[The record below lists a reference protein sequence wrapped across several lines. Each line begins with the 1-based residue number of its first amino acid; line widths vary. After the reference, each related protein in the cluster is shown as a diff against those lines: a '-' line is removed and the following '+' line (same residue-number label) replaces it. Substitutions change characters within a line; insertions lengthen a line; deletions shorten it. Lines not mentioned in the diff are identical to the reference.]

1 MADIETRLFRY
12 FAVLAQEQHFSRAA
26 HLLNITPPTLTHQ
39 IKKLERLVG
48 ARLVERKGNTHVA
61 LTQAGLRLFERA
73 QHVLRQVEEAKI
85 VAQQAQRGEVGRID
99 IGFMTTAVC
108 SGVLQKSLA
117 DFRRAN
123 PAIEINMRKLVPM
136 DQIRAIMRK
145 DLDAGF
151 TRSPHKYPAGLEGF
165 EVYRQ
170 PMVLAL
176 PARHPLARRKT
187 INPAA
192 LKDEMFIN
200 TGPAH
205 DVGFWGHTEA
215 VAGVGQFTPRVVKR
229 DDDFMTVLTYVSM
242 GYGIGVIPQTMTRMN
257 IPNVVF
263 REIATNAVPKSGI
276 AFVYRR
282 NDSSPQTDL
291 LIKHMRIHAL
301 RR

>member
-26 HLLNITPPTLTHQ
+26 QLLNITPPTLTHQ

-48 ARLVERKGNTHVA
+48 ARLVERRGNTHVA
-61 LTQAGLRLFERA
+61 LTQAGLRFFERA
-73 QHVLRQVEEAKI
+73 QHVLRQVEEASI

-108 SGVLQKSLA
+108 CGVLQRALA
-117 DFRRAN
+117 DFRGAN

-136 DQIRAIMRK
+136 DQIKAIMRK

-151 TRSPHKYPAGLEGF
+151 TRSPQKYPAGLEGF
-165 EVYRQ
+165 EIYRQ

-176 PARHPLARRKT
+176 PGKHPLARRKS
-187 INPAA
+187 IHPAA
-192 LKDEMFIN
+192 LKDEPFIN
-200 TGPAH
+200 TGPDL
-205 DVGFWGHTEA
+205 DVGFWGHSEA
-215 VAGVGQFTPRVVKR
+215 VGGVGHFTPKVVKR
-229 DDDFMTVLTYVSM
+229 DNDFVTVLTYVSM
-242 GYGIGVIPQTMTRMN
+242 GYGIGVIPQTMTMMN

-263 REIATNAVPKSGI
+263 REIATNAVPKSAI

-282 NDSSPQTDL
+282 NDCSPQTDL
-291 LIKHMRIHAL
+291 LIKHMRSHAL

>member
-12 FAVLAQEQHFSRAA
+12 FAVLAQERHFSRAA

-61 LTQAGLRLFERA
+61 LTQAGLRFFERA

-85 VAQQAQRGEVGRID
+85 VTQQAQRGEVGRID

-108 SGVLQKSLA
+108 SGVLQRALA
-117 DFRRAN
+117 DFCRAN

-136 DQIRAIMRK
+136 DQIKAIMRK
-145 DLDAGF
+145 DLDTGF
-151 TRSPHKYPAGLEGF
+151 TRSPHKYPAELEGF
-165 EVYRQ
+165 DIYRQ
-170 PMVLAL
+170 TMVLAL
-176 PARHPLARRKT
+176 PGKHPLARRKT
-187 INPAA
+187 ISPAA
-192 LKDEMFIN
+192 LKDELFIN
-200 TGPAH
+200 TGPNL

-215 VAGVGQFTPRVVKR
+215 VAGVGHFTPRVVKR

>member
-48 ARLVERKGNTHVA
+48 ARLVARNGNTNVA
-61 LTQAGLRLFERA
+61 LTQAGLRFFERA

-85 VAQQAQRGEVGRID
+85 VAQQAQRGEVGHID

-108 SGVLQKSLA
+108 SGVLQRALTE
-117 DFRRAN
+117 FRRAN

-136 DQIRAIMRK
+136 DQIKAIMRK

-165 EVYRQ
+165 DIHRQ

-176 PARHPLARRKT
+176 PAKHPLARRKT
-187 INPAA
+187 ISPAA
-192 LKDEMFIN
+192 LKDELFIN
-200 TGPAH
+200 TGPEL
-205 DVGFWGHTEA
+205 DVGFWDHADA
-215 VAGVGQFTPRVVKR
+215 VAGHFTPQVVKR
-229 DDDFMTVLTYVSM
+229 DDDFMTILTYVSM

-263 REIATNAVPKSGI
+263 REIAANAVPKSAI

-291 LIKHMRIHAL
+291 LIKHMRSHAL

>member
-1 MADIETRLFRY
+1 MTDIETRLFRY
-12 FAVLAQEQHFSRAA
+12 FAVLAEEQHFSRAA
-26 HLLNITPPTLTHQ
+26 HRLNITPPTLTHQ
-39 IKKLERLVG
+39 IKKLERLLG

-61 LTQAGLRLFERA
+61 LTQAGLRFFERA

-99 IGFMTTAVC
+99 IGFMATAVC

-117 DFRRAN
+117 DFQRAN

-136 DQIRAIMRK
+136 DQIKAIMRK

-165 EVYRQ
+165 DVFRQ
-170 PMVLAL
+170 LMVLAL
-176 PARHPLARRKT
+176 PAKHPLARRKT
-187 INPAA
+187 ISPAA
-192 LKDEMFIN
+192 LKDELFIN
-200 TGPAH
+200 TGPEL

-215 VAGVGQFTPRVVKR
+215 VAGHFTPRVVKR
-229 DDDFMTVLTYVSM
+229 DDDLMTILTYVSM
-242 GYGIGVIPQTMTRMN
+242 GYGIGVMPQTMTRMN

-263 REIATNAVPKSGI
+263 REIATSSVPKSAI

-291 LIKHMRIHAL
+291 LIKHMRSHAL

>member
-12 FAVLAQEQHFSRAA
+12 FAVLAEEQHFSHAA
-26 HLLNITPPTLTHQ
+26 HRLDITPPTLTHQ

-61 LTQAGLRLFERA
+61 LTQAGLRFFERA

-99 IGFMTTAVC
+99 IGFMASAVC

-117 DFRRAN
+117 DFCRAN

-136 DQIRAIMRK
+136 DQIKAIMRK

-165 EVYRQ
+165 DVHRQ

-176 PARHPLARRKT
+176 PAKHPLARRKT
-187 INPAA
+187 ITPAA
-192 LKDEMFIN
+192 LKEELFIN
-200 TGPAH
+200 TGPEL
-205 DVGFWGHTEA
+205 DVGFLGHAEA
-215 VAGVGQFTPRVVKR
+215 VVGHFTPRVVRR
-229 DDDFMTVLTYVSM
+229 DDDFMTILTYVSM
-242 GYGIGVIPQTMTRMN
+242 GYGIGVMPQTMTRIN

-263 REIATNAVPKSGI
+263 REIAASSVPKSAI

-291 LIKHMRIHAL
+291 LIKHMRSHAL

>member
-12 FAVLAQEQHFSRAA
+12 FAVLAEEQHFSHAA
-26 HLLNITPPTLTHQ
+26 HRLDITPPTLTHQ

-61 LTQAGLRLFERA
+61 LTQAGLRFFERA

-99 IGFMTTAVC
+99 IGFMASAVC

-117 DFRRAN
+117 DFCRAN

-136 DQIRAIMRK
+136 DQIKAIMRK

-151 TRSPHKYPAGLEGF
+151 TRSPHKYPVGLEGF
-165 EVYRQ
+165 DVHRQ

-176 PARHPLARRKT
+176 PAKHPLARRKT
-187 INPAA
+187 ITPAA
-192 LKDEMFIN
+192 LKEELFIN
-200 TGPAH
+200 TGPEL
-205 DVGFWGHTEA
+205 DVGFLGHAEA
-215 VAGVGQFTPRVVKR
+215 VAGHFTPRVVKR
-229 DDDFMTVLTYVSM
+229 DDDFMTILTYVSM
-242 GYGIGVIPQTMTRMN
+242 GYGIGVMPQTMTRMN

-263 REIATNAVPKSGI
+263 REIAASSVPKSAI

-291 LIKHMRIHAL
+291 LIKHMRSHAL

>member
-12 FAVLAQEQHFSRAA
+12 FAVLAEEQHFSHAA
-26 HLLNITPPTLTHQ
+26 HRLDITPPTLTHQ

-61 LTQAGLRLFERA
+61 LTQAGLRFFERA

-99 IGFMTTAVC
+99 VGFMASAVC

-117 DFRRAN
+117 DFCRAN

-136 DQIRAIMRK
+136 DQIKAIMRK

-165 EVYRQ
+165 DVHRQ

-176 PARHPLARRKT
+176 PAKHPLARRKT
-187 INPAA
+187 ITPAA
-192 LKDEMFIN
+192 LKEELFIN
-200 TGPAH
+200 TGPEL
-205 DVGFWGHTEA
+205 DVGFLGHAEA
-215 VAGVGQFTPRVVKR
+215 VAGHFTPRVVRR
-229 DDDFMTVLTYVSM
+229 DDDFMTILTYVSM
-242 GYGIGVIPQTMTRMN
+242 GYGIGVMPQTMTRIN

-263 REIATNAVPKSGI
+263 REIAASSVPKSAI

-291 LIKHMRIHAL
+291 LIKHMRSHAL

>member
-12 FAVLAQEQHFSRAA
+12 FAVLAEEQHFSHAA
-26 HLLNITPPTLTHQ
+26 HRLDITPPTLTHQ

-61 LTQAGLRLFERA
+61 LTQAGLRFFERA

-99 IGFMTTAVC
+99 IGFMASAVC

-117 DFRRAN
+117 DFCRAN

-136 DQIRAIMRK
+136 DQIKAIMRK

-165 EVYRQ
+165 DVHRQ

-176 PARHPLARRKT
+176 PAKHPLARRKT
-187 INPAA
+187 ITPAA
-192 LKDEMFIN
+192 LKEELFIN
-200 TGPAH
+200 TGPEL
-205 DVGFWGHTEA
+205 DVGFLGHAEA
-215 VAGVGQFTPRVVKR
+215 VAGHFTPRVVRR
-229 DDDFMTVLTYVSM
+229 DDDFLTVLTYVSM
-242 GYGIGVIPQTMTRMN
+242 GYGIGVMPQTMTRIN

-263 REIATNAVPKSGI
+263 REIAASSVPKSAI

-291 LIKHMRIHAL
+291 LIKHMRSHAL

>member
-12 FAVLAQEQHFSRAA
+12 FAVLAEEQHFSHAA
-26 HLLNITPPTLTHQ
+26 HRLNITPPTLTHQ

-61 LTQAGLRLFERA
+61 LTQAGLRFFERA

-99 IGFMTTAVC
+99 IGFMATAVC

-136 DQIRAIMRK
+136 DQLKAIMRK

-151 TRSPHKYPAGLEGF
+151 TRSAHKYPAGLEGF
-165 EVYRQ
+165 DVHRQ

-176 PARHPLARRKT
+176 PAKHPLVRRKT
-187 INPAA
+187 VNPAA
-192 LKDEMFIN
+192 LKDELFVN
-200 TGPAH
+200 SGPEL
-205 DVGFWGHTEA
+205 DGGLWGHGEA
-215 VAGVGQFTPRVVKR
+215 GAGQFTPRVVKR
-229 DDDFMTVLTYVSM
+229 DDDFMTILTYVSM

-263 REIATNAVPKSGI
+263 REIAANAAPKSAI

-282 NDSSPQTDL
+282 NDTSPQTDL
-291 LIKHMRIHAL
+291 LIKHMRSHAL

>member
-12 FAVLAQEQHFSRAA
+12 FAVLAEEQHFSHAA
-26 HLLNITPPTLTHQ
+26 HRLDITPPTLTHQ

-61 LTQAGLRLFERA
+61 LTQAGLRFFERA

-99 IGFMTTAVC
+99 IGFMASAVC

-117 DFRRAN
+117 DFCRAN

-136 DQIRAIMRK
+136 DQIKAIMRK

-165 EVYRQ
+165 DVHRQ

-176 PARHPLARRKT
+176 PAKHPLARRKT
-187 INPAA
+187 ITPAA
-192 LKDEMFIN
+192 LKEELFIN
-200 TGPAH
+200 TGPEL
-205 DVGFWGHTEA
+205 DVGFLGHAEA
-215 VAGVGQFTPRVVKR
+215 VAGHFTPRVVRR
-229 DDDFMTVLTYVSM
+229 DDDFMTILTYVSM
-242 GYGIGVIPQTMTRMN
+242 GYGIGVMPQTMTRIN

-263 REIATNAVPKSGI
+263 REIAASSVPKSAI

-291 LIKHMRIHAL
+291 LIKHMRSHAL

>member
-12 FAVLAQEQHFSRAA
+12 FAMLAEEQHFSRAA
-26 HLLNITPPTLTHQ
+26 HRLNITPPTLTHQ

-61 LTQAGLRLFERA
+61 LTQVGLRFFERA

-85 VAQQAQRGEVGRID
+85 VAQQAQRGEVGHID
-99 IGFMTTAVC
+99 IGFMATAVC
-108 SGVLQKSLA
+108 SGVLQKSLG

-136 DQIRAIMRK
+136 DQIKAIMRK

-151 TRSPHKYPAGLEGF
+151 TRSPYKYPAGLEGF
-165 EVYRQ
+165 DVYRQ

-176 PARHPLARRKT
+176 PAKHPLARRKT

-192 LKDEMFIN
+192 LKDELFVN
-200 TGPAH
+200 TGSELDA
-205 DVGFWGHTEA
+205 GFWSHAEA
-215 VAGVGQFTPRVVKR
+215 LAGQFTPRVVKR
-229 DDDFMTVLTYVSM
+229 DDDFMTILTYVSM

-263 REIATNAVPKSGI
+263 REIAANAVPKSAI

-291 LIKHMRIHAL
+291 LIKHMRSHAL

>member
-12 FAVLAQEQHFSRAA
+12 FAVLAEEQHFSRAA
-26 HLLNITPPTLTHQ
+26 HRLNITPPTLTHQ
-39 IKKLERLVG
+39 IKKLERLLG

-61 LTQAGLRLFERA
+61 LTQAGLRFFERA
-73 QHVLRQVEEAKI
+73 QHVLRQVEEAKT
-85 VAQQAQRGEVGRID
+85 VAQQAQRGEVGSID
-99 IGFMTTAVC
+99 IGFMATAVC

-117 DFRRAN
+117 DFHRAN

-136 DQIRAIMRK
+136 DQIKAIMRK

-165 EVYRQ
+165 DILRQ

-176 PARHPLARRKT
+176 PAKHPLTRRKT
-187 INPAA
+187 ISPAA
-192 LKDEMFIN
+192 LKDEPFIN
-200 TGPAH
+200 TGPEL

-215 VAGVGQFTPRVVKR
+215 VARHFTPRVFKR
-229 DDDFMTVLTYVSM
+229 DDDFMTILTYVSM
-242 GYGIGVIPQTMTRMN
+242 GYGIGVIAQTMTRIN
-257 IPNVVF
+257 IPNVVY
-263 REIATNAVPKSGI
+263 REIATSSVPKSAI
-276 AFVYRR
+276 AFVFRS

-291 LIKHMRIHAL
+291 LIKHMRSHAL

>member
-12 FAVLAQEQHFSRAA
+12 FAVLAEEQHFSRAA
-26 HLLNITPPTLTHQ
+26 HRLNITPPTLTHQ
-39 IKKLERLVG
+39 IKKLERLLG

-61 LTQAGLRLFERA
+61 LTQAGLRFFERA

-99 IGFMTTAVC
+99 IGFMATAVC

-117 DFRRAN
+117 DFRRTN

-136 DQIRAIMRK
+136 DQIKAIMRK

-165 EVYRQ
+165 DILRQ

-176 PARHPLARRKT
+176 PAKHPLARRKT
-187 INPAA
+187 ISPAA
-192 LKDEMFIN
+192 LKDEPFIN
-200 TGPAH
+200 TGPEL

-215 VAGVGQFTPRVVKR
+215 VAGHFTPRVVRR
-229 DDDFMTVLTYVSM
+229 DDDLLTILTYVSM
-242 GYGIGVIPQTMTRMN
+242 GYGIGVMPQTMTRMN

-263 REIATNAVPKSGI
+263 REIATSSVPKSAI

-291 LIKHMRIHAL
+291 LIKHMRGHAL
-301 RR
+301 RC

>member
-12 FAVLAQEQHFSRAA
+12 FAVLAEEQHFSHAA
-26 HLLNITPPTLTHQ
+26 HRLDITPPTLTHQ

-61 LTQAGLRLFERA
+61 LTQAGLRFFERA

-99 IGFMTTAVC
+99 IGFMASAVC

-117 DFRRAN
+117 DFCRAN

-136 DQIRAIMRK
+136 DQIKAIMRK

-165 EVYRQ
+165 DVHRQ

-176 PARHPLARRKT
+176 PAKHPLARRKT
-187 INPAA
+187 ITPAA
-192 LKDEMFIN
+192 LKEELFIN
-200 TGPAH
+200 TGPEL
-205 DVGFWGHTEA
+205 DVGFWGHAEA
-215 VAGVGQFTPRVVKR
+215 VAGHFTPRVVRR
-229 DDDFMTVLTYVSM
+229 DDDFMTILTYVSM
-242 GYGIGVIPQTMTRMN
+242 GYGIGVMPQTMTRIN

-263 REIATNAVPKSGI
+263 REIAASSVPKSAI

-291 LIKHMRIHAL
+291 LIKHMRSHAL

>member
-12 FAVLAQEQHFSRAA
+12 FAVLAEEQHFSHAA
-26 HLLNITPPTLTHQ
+26 HRLNITPPTLTHQ

-61 LTQAGLRLFERA
+61 LTQAGLRFFERA

-99 IGFMTTAVC
+99 IGFMASAVC

-117 DFRRAN
+117 DFCRAN

-136 DQIRAIMRK
+136 DQIKAIMRK

-165 EVYRQ
+165 DIHRQ

-176 PARHPLARRKT
+176 PAKHPLARRKT

-192 LKDEMFIN
+192 LKDEPFIN
-200 TGPAH
+200 TGPEL
-205 DVGFWGHTEA
+205 DVGFWGHAEA
-215 VAGVGQFTPRVVKR
+215 VAGHFTPWVVKR
-229 DDDFMTVLTYVSM
+229 DDDFMTILTYVSM

-263 REIATNAVPKSGI
+263 REIAANAVPKSAI

-291 LIKHMRIHAL
+291 LIKHMRSHAL

>member
-12 FAVLAQEQHFSRAA
+12 FTVLAQEQHFSRAA

-61 LTQAGLRLFERA
+61 LTQAGLRFFERA
-73 QHVLRQVEEAKI
+73 QHVLRQVEEAKT
-85 VAQQAQRGEVGRID
+85 VAQQAQRGELGRID
-99 IGFMTTAVC
+99 IGFMATAVC
-108 SGVLQKSLA
+108 SGILQRSLA

-136 DQIRAIMRK
+136 DQIKAIMGK

-165 EVYRQ
+165 EIYRQ

-176 PARHPLARRKT
+176 PAKHPLARRKT
-187 INPAA
+187 INPAV
-192 LKDEMFIN
+192 LKEELFIN
-200 TGPAH
+200 TGPEI
-205 DVGFWGHTEA
+205 DVGFWGHAEA
-215 VAGVGQFTPRVVKR
+215 VAGHFTPRVVKR

-263 REIATNAVPKSGI
+263 RELATNTVPKSAI

-291 LIKHMRIHAL
+291 LIKHMRSHAL

>member
-12 FAVLAQEQHFSRAA
+12 FAVLAEEQHFSHAA
-26 HLLNITPPTLTHQ
+26 HRLDITPPTLTHQ

-61 LTQAGLRLFERA
+61 LTQAGLRFFERA

-99 IGFMTTAVC
+99 IGFMASAVC

-117 DFRRAN
+117 DFCRAN

-136 DQIRAIMRK
+136 DQIKAIMRK

-165 EVYRQ
+165 DVHRQ

-176 PARHPLARRKT
+176 PAKHPLARRKT
-187 INPAA
+187 ITPAA
-192 LKDEMFIN
+192 LKEELFIN
-200 TGPAH
+200 TGPEL
-205 DVGFWGHTEA
+205 DVGFLGHAEA
-215 VAGVGQFTPRVVKR
+215 VAGHFTPRVVKR
-229 DDDFMTVLTYVSM
+229 DDDFMTILTYVSM
-242 GYGIGVIPQTMTRMN
+242 GYGIGVMPQTMTRIN
-257 IPNVVF
+257 IPTVVF
-263 REIATNAVPKSGI
+263 REIAASSVPKSAI

-291 LIKHMRIHAL
+291 LIKHMRSHAL

>member
-26 HLLNITPPTLTHQ
+26 HQLNITPPTLTHQ

-61 LTQAGLRLFERA
+61 LTQAGLRFFERA
-73 QHVLRQVEEAKI
+73 QQVLRQVEEAKI

-108 SGVLQKSLA
+108 SGVLQNSLA
-117 DFRRAN
+117 DFQRAN

-136 DQIRAIMRK
+136 DQINAIMRK

-151 TRSPHKYPAGLEGF
+151 TRSPHKYPAELEGF
-165 EVYRQ
+165 DIYRQ
-170 PMVLAL
+170 TMVLAL
-176 PARHPLARRKT
+176 PDKHPLARRKT
-187 INPAA
+187 ISPAA
-192 LKDEMFIN
+192 LKDELFIN
-200 TGPAH
+200 TGPDL
-205 DVGFWGHTEA
+205 DVGFWGHSEA
-215 VAGVGQFTPRVVKR
+215 VAGVGHFTPRVVKR
-229 DDDFMTVLTYVSM
+229 DDDFMTVLTYVSL
-242 GYGIGVIPQTMTRMN
+242 GYGIGVMPQTMTRVN

-263 REIATNAVPKSGI
+263 REIATNAVPKSAI

-291 LIKHMRIHAL
+291 LIKHMRSHAL

>member
-1 MADIETRLFRY
+1 M
-12 FAVLAQEQHFSRAA
+12 
-26 HLLNITPPTLTHQ
+26 
-39 IKKLERLVG
+39 
-48 ARLVERKGNTHVA
+48 
-61 LTQAGLRLFERA
+61 
-73 QHVLRQVEEAKI
+73 LRQVEEAKI

-170 PMVLAL
+170 SMVLAL

-263 REIATNAVPKSGI
+263 REIATNAVSKSGI

>member
-12 FAVLAQEQHFSRAA
+12 FAVLAEEQHFSHAA
-26 HLLNITPPTLTHQ
+26 HRLDITPPTLTHQ

-61 LTQAGLRLFERA
+61 LTQAGLRFFERA

-99 IGFMTTAVC
+99 IGFMASAVC

-117 DFRRAN
+117 DFCRAN

-136 DQIRAIMRK
+136 DQIKAIMRK

-165 EVYRQ
+165 DVHRQ

-176 PARHPLARRKT
+176 PAKHPLARRKT
-187 INPAA
+187 ITPAA
-192 LKDEMFIN
+192 LNEELFIN
-200 TGPAH
+200 TGPEL
-205 DVGFWGHTEA
+205 DVGFLGHAEA
-215 VAGVGQFTPRVVKR
+215 VAGHFTPRVVRR
-229 DDDFMTVLTYVSM
+229 DDDFMTILTYVSM
-242 GYGIGVIPQTMTRMN
+242 GYGIGVMPQTMTRIN

-263 REIATNAVPKSGI
+263 REIAASSVPKSAI

-291 LIKHMRIHAL
+291 LIKHMRSHAL

>member
-12 FAVLAQEQHFSRAA
+12 FAVLAEEQHFSHAA
-26 HLLNITPPTLTHQ
+26 HRLNITPPTLTHQ

-61 LTQAGLRLFERA
+61 LTQAGLRFFERA

-99 IGFMTTAVC
+99 IGFMASAVC

-117 DFRRAN
+117 DFCRAN

-136 DQIRAIMRK
+136 DQIKAIMRK

-165 EVYRQ
+165 DVHRQ

-176 PARHPLARRKT
+176 PAKHPLARRKT
-187 INPAA
+187 ITPAA
-192 LKDEMFIN
+192 LKDELFIN
-200 TGPAH
+200 TGPEL
-205 DVGFWGHTEA
+205 DVGFWGHAEA
-215 VAGVGQFTPRVVKR
+215 VAGHFTPRVVRR
-229 DDDFMTVLTYVSM
+229 DDDFMTILTYVSM
-242 GYGIGVIPQTMTRMN
+242 GYGIGVMPQTMTRMN

-263 REIATNAVPKSGI
+263 REIATNSVPKSAI

-282 NDSSPQTDL
+282 SDSSPQTDL
-291 LIKHMRIHAL
+291 LIKHMRSHAL

>member
-12 FAVLAQEQHFSRAA
+12 FAVLAEEQHFSHAA
-26 HLLNITPPTLTHQ
+26 QRLNITPPTLTHQ

-61 LTQAGLRLFERA
+61 LTQAGLRFFERA

-99 IGFMTTAVC
+99 IGFMTMAVC

-136 DQIRAIMRK
+136 DQLKAIMRK

-151 TRSPHKYPAGLEGF
+151 TRSAHKYPAGLEGF
-165 EVYRQ
+165 DVHRQ

-176 PARHPLARRKT
+176 PTKHPLARRKT
-187 INPAA
+187 ITPAA
-192 LKDEMFIN
+192 LKDELFIN
-200 TGPAH
+200 AGPEL
-205 DVGFWGHTEA
+205 DIGFWGHSEA
-215 VAGVGQFTPRVVKR
+215 GAGQFAPRVVKR
-229 DDDFMTVLTYVSM
+229 DDDFMTILTYVSM
-242 GYGIGVIPQTMTRMN
+242 GYGIGVMPQTMTRMN

-263 REIATNAVPKSGI
+263 REIATSSVPKSAI

-291 LIKHMRIHAL
+291 LIKHMRSHAL

>member
-12 FAVLAQEQHFSRAA
+12 FAVLAEEQHFSHAA
-26 HLLNITPPTLTHQ
+26 HRLDITPPTLTHQ
-39 IKKLERLVG
+39 IKKLERLLG

-61 LTQAGLRLFERA
+61 LTQAGLHFFERA

-99 IGFMTTAVC
+99 IGFMASAVC

-117 DFRRAN
+117 DFCRAN

-136 DQIRAIMRK
+136 DQIKAIMRK

-165 EVYRQ
+165 DVHRQ

-176 PARHPLARRKT
+176 PAKHPLARRKT
-187 INPAA
+187 ITPAA
-192 LKDEMFIN
+192 LKEELFIN
-200 TGPAH
+200 TGPEL
-205 DVGFWGHTEA
+205 DVGFLGHAEA
-215 VAGVGQFTPRVVKR
+215 VAGHFTPRVVKR
-229 DDDFMTVLTYVSM
+229 DDDFMTILTYVSM
-242 GYGIGVIPQTMTRMN
+242 GYGIGVMPQTMTRMN

-263 REIATNAVPKSGI
+263 REIAANAVPKSAI
-276 AFVYRR
+276 AFVFRR
-282 NDSSPQTDL
+282 TDSSPQTDL
-291 LIKHMRIHAL
+291 LIKHMRSHAL

>member
-12 FAVLAQEQHFSRAA
+12 FAVLAEEQHFSHAA
-26 HLLNITPPTLTHQ
+26 HRLDITPPTLTHQ

-61 LTQAGLRLFERA
+61 LTQAGLRFFERA

-99 IGFMTTAVC
+99 IGFMASAVC

-117 DFRRAN
+117 DFCRAN

-136 DQIRAIMRK
+136 DQIKAIMRK

-165 EVYRQ
+165 DVHRQ

-176 PARHPLARRKT
+176 PAKHPLARRKT
-187 INPAA
+187 ITPAA
-192 LKDEMFIN
+192 LKEELFIN
-200 TGPAH
+200 TGPEL
-205 DVGFWGHTEA
+205 DVGFWGHAEA
-215 VAGVGQFTPRVVKR
+215 VAGHFTPRVVKR
-229 DDDFMTVLTYVSM
+229 DDDFMTILTYVSM
-242 GYGIGVIPQTMTRMN
+242 GYGIGVMPQTMTRIN

-263 REIATNAVPKSGI
+263 REIAASSVPKSAI

-291 LIKHMRIHAL
+291 LIKHMRSHAL

>member
-12 FAVLAQEQHFSRAA
+12 FAVLAEEQHFSRAA
-26 HLLNITPPTLTHQ
+26 HRLDITPPTLTHQ

-61 LTQAGLRLFERA
+61 LTQAGLRFFERA
-73 QHVLRQVEEAKI
+73 HHVLRQVEEARI

-99 IGFMTTAVC
+99 IGFMATAVC

-136 DQIRAIMRK
+136 DQLKAIMRK

-165 EVYRQ
+165 DVHCQ

-176 PARHPLARRKT
+176 PSKHPLARRKT
-187 INPAA
+187 VNPAA
-192 LKDEMFIN
+192 LKDELFVN
-200 TGPAH
+200 TGPELE
-205 DVGFWGHTEA
+205 VGFWGHSEA
-215 VAGVGQFTPRVVKR
+215 VPGQFTPRVVKR
-229 DDDFMTVLTYVSM
+229 DDDFMTILTYVSM
-242 GYGIGVIPQTMTRMN
+242 GYGIGVIPQTATRIS

-263 REIATNAVPKSGI
+263 REIAAHAVPKSAI

-291 LIKHMRIHAL
+291 LIKHMRSHAL